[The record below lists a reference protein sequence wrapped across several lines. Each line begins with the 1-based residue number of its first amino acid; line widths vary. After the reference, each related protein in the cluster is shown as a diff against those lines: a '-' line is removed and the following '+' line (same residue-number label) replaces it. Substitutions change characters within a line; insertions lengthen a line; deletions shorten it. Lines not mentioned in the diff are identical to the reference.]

1 MSAPAGGESVTVH
14 QVLIANDKTGTL
26 FIVLFGAPTYTWD
39 EVWRNGE
46 VMLKRLL
53 LDDEV

>member
-26 FIVLFGAPTYTWD
+26 FMVLFEAPTEDWD
-39 EVWRNGE
+39 EAWRKSE